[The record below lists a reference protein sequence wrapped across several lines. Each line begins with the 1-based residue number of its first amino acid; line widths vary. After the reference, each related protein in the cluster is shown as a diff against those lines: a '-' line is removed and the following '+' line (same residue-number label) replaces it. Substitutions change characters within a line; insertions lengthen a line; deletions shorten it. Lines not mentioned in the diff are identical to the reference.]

1 MARTL
6 AGAIWSSTKLVPRSN
21 AAAVVA
27 GAVSAAVAAEAV
39 VDMAAVV
46 AAGAAAATVEIAA
59 TGAIAAI
66 AGSDFLLPDSCKKR
80 LFIVDAASPFTTLD
94 ARALFKSAP
103 SIGPRSRSS
112 LRCLRDVT
120 VS

>member
-1 MARTL
+1 L

-27 GAVSAAVAAEAV
+27 GAVSAAAVAAEAV
-39 VDMAAVV
+39 VDMAVV

-80 LFIVDAASPFTTLD
+80 LLIVDAASHPFSTLD
-94 ARALFKSAP
+94 ARALFKSAS
-103 SIGPRSRSS
+103 SIGPRCRSS
-112 LRCLRDVT
+112 LRCLRNVT